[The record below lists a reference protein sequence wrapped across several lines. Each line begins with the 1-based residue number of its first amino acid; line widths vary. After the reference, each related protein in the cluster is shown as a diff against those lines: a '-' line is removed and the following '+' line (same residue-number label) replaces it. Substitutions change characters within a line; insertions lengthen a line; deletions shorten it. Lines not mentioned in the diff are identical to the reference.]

1 MSEAAPAPP
10 CYVLGHDAGELA
22 RLERQAAMYAPATEA
37 LFVAAGI
44 GPGQRVL
51 DLGCG
56 AGDVSLL
63 AGELVGPGG
72 AVVGVDRA
80 AAAVATARRRA
91 AARGFGHLSF
101 IESELGALTLDPVD
115 AVVGRFVLMHQP
127 DPAGVLAHA
136 ASFAR
141 PGGVVAVMESHLTA
155 LGDGW
160 HSWPRSAAYGRLLDL
175 MLPTIQAAGGR
186 IDMGLQLRH
195 TFLAAGL
202 PEPVL
207 GVHATPAGADAPAM
221 CRYMADSLRSMRE
234 TALRLRVPCP
244 TPVELDALEQQM
256 LDDAARPGAIVNGPV
271 VVTAWARRT

>member
-1 MSEAAPAPP
+1 MSEPASPS
-10 CYVLGHDAGELA
+10 YVLGHDPEELG
-22 RLERQAAMYAPATEA
+22 RLERQAAIYAAATRA

-63 AGELVGPGG
+63 VGELVGPEGT
-72 AVVGVDRA
+72 VVGVDRA

-91 AARGFGHLSF
+91 AARGFTHLTF
-101 IESELGALTLDPVD
+101 VESELEALTLAPVD

-127 DPAGVLAHA
+127 EPGRALAHA
-136 ASFAR
+136 ASLAR

-155 LGDGW
+155 LGPGW
-160 HSWPRSAAYGRLLDL
+160 HSWPRSAAYDRLLEL
-175 MLPTIQAAGGR
+175 MLPIIQAAGGR

-202 PEPVL
+202 AEPAL
-207 GVHATPAGADAPAM
+207 DMGATLCGTDATAM
-221 CRYMADSLRSMRE
+221 VRYMADSLRSMRA
-234 TALRLRVPCP
+234 TADRLGVPCP
-244 TPVELDALEQQM
+244 TPAELDALEQRM
-256 LDDAARPGAIVNGPV
+256 LDDAATPGAVINGPV
-271 VVTAWARRT
+271 VVTAWARRA